1 MTLKTI
7 LFRSAKWLAVLSLVM
22 GRAWAADP
30 KIVLKLAEVHPQ
42 GYPTELADE
51 EFARL
56 VNERTGGRIQIEV
69 YPGAQL
75 GDEKIAIEQVQI
87 GALAFTRVSSA
98 PMAQFS
104 KPAGRVLA
112 AVHLRQQGSHVGLP
126 QRGGRPEDARRARV
140 VRVHRPLLVRRRC
153 AQLLLQQAHHQGGG
167 PQGPQVPGH
176 PERVVGEDGQA
187 IGANAI
193 PMAYGQV
200 FSAIQTGVIDGAE
213 NNAPSLLTASHYQVA
228 KSYLLDEHLRLPEVL
243 FMSKIGLGTLDEGAD
258 QAPSRKAA
266 DDSVELQRDQW
277 DAFEVEAL
285 DKVKAAG
292 VTVVTEVK
300 DLTPFKKAVKQSST
314 RPCRKFGEILKA
326 IAAARGQEVS
336 AARPASGARRSP
348 APLGRGMMA

>member
-1 MTLKTI
+1 MKTI

-75 GDEKIAIEQVQI
+75 GDEKTAIEQVQI

-104 KPAGRVLA
+104 KQLGVFSLPYIFDSKDHMWAFLNGADGRKMLDALA
-112 AVHLRQQGSHVGLP
+112 SSGFIGLAYYD
-126 QRGGRPEDARRARV
+126 GGARSFYSSKPITRVEDLKGLKFRV
-140 VRVHRPLLVRRRC
+140 IQNEWSVKMVN
-153 AQLLLQQAHHQGGG
+153 AF
-167 PQGPQVPGH
+167 
-176 PERVVGEDGQA
+176 
-187 IGANAI
+187 GANAT

-213 NNAPSLLTASHYQVA
+213 NNAPSYLTASHFQVA
-228 KSYLLDEHLRLPEVL
+228 KNYLLDGHQRIPEVL
-243 FMSKIGLGTLDEGAD
+243 VMSKTVFETLTKED
-258 QAPSRKAA
+258 QALLKKAA
-266 DDSVELQRDQW
+266 DDSVKKQRDLW
-277 DAFEVEAL
+277 DAFEGEAL
-285 DKVKAAG
+285 AKVKAAG
-292 VTVVTEVK
+292 SVVTEVK
-300 DLTPFKKAVKQSST
+300 DPTPYQKAMKSVIDEAMPQ
-314 RPCRKFGEILKA
+314 FGDVLKA
-326 IAAARGQEVS
+326 IAAARGKK
-336 AARPASGARRSP
+336 
-348 APLGRGMMA
+348 